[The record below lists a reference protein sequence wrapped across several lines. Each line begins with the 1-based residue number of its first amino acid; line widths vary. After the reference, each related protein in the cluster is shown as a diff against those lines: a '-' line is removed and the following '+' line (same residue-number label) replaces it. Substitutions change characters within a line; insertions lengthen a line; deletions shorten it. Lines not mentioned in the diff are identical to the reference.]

1 MASCGRSTF
10 AFDDNFVLVLT
21 SPPNLEVQVL
31 DETNMP
37 RQTLFKR
44 LVVVGLIAYKG
55 LSMLLKQYL
64 KD

>member
-1 MASCGRSTF
+1 MASCGRNTF
-10 AFDDNFVLVLT
+10 SFDDNFVLVLT

-31 DETNMP
+31 DETNKP
-37 RQTLFKR
+37 RHTLFKR
-44 LVVVGLIAYKG
+44 LVLVGLIAYKG